1 MSERIVRE
9 RERREITGLCRTTA
23 YVLERRG
30 EFPRR
35 VLLTGGRIGWR
46 LSELLAWVESRQP
59 VAASGPEAA

>member
-23 YVLERRG
+23 YMMERRG

-35 VLLTGGRIGWR
+35 VLLTGGRVGWR
-46 LSELLAWVESRQP
+46 VSELEAWIRSRRP
-59 VAASGPEAA
+59 VVEAA